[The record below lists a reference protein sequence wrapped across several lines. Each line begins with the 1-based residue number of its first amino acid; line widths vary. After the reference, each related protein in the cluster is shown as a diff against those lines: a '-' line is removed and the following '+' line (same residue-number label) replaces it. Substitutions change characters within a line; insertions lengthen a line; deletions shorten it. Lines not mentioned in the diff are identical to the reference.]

1 MSEKKPGRGRGR
13 GYRPN
18 VSETVPFPAQEVVE
32 NLLKDVPV
40 VDSSADGMVGVVCYT
55 SQKCFSDRC

>member
-18 VSETVPFPAQEVVE
+18 VSEAVPFPSQKVVE
-32 NLLKDVPV
+32 NLLKDVPAG
-40 VDSSADGMVGVVCYT
+40 DAIADGMGGMNPCN
-55 SQKCFSDRC
+55 FLPHIA

>member
-18 VSETVPFPAQEVVE
+18 VSEAVPLPSQEVVE
-32 NLLKDVPV
+32 DLLKDVHV
-40 VDSSADGMVGVVCYT
+40 GDAITEGMAV
-55 SQKCFSDRC
+55 

>member
-32 NLLKDVPV
+32 NLLKDVPAR
-40 VDSSADGMVGVVCYT
+40 DAIADGMGGGGGDE
-55 SQKCFSDRC
+55 SL

>member
-18 VSETVPFPAQEVVE
+18 ASAAVPLPSQEMIE
-32 NLLKDVPV
+32 GLLKDVHVPV
-40 VDSSADGMVGVVCYT
+40 VDAIADAAGGMNPCN
-55 SQKCFSDRC
+55 FLPHIA